1 MPSPDRMPPLDA
13 AQMDASQRAAFDE
26 IVGGRRGALYGP
38 FVPALRSPEFMRR
51 LQHLGDYLR
60 YDGALPPHLREMT
73 ILLVAREW
81 TQDFEW
87 SVHAPMARAA
97 GLPGA
102 VVDGIA
108 AGSRPA
114 GMDEQ
119 AALIYDFVA
128 ELQRNHAVSDDTYA
142 RAVAAFGE
150 RGVIDLV
157 GIYGY
162 YATLAMIMNV
172 ARTPLPAGE
181 APILGAFPRHT

>member
-1 MPSPDRMPPLDA
+1 MPLPDRMPQLDA
-13 AQMDASQRAAFDE
+13 AQMDAAQKAAFDE

-51 LQHLGDYLR
+51 LQRLGEYLR
-60 YDGALPPHLREMT
+60 YDSALPPHLREMA

-87 SVHAPMARAA
+87 SVHAPMAREA

-102 VVDGIA
+102 VIDGIA
-108 AGSRPA
+108 AGTRPA
-114 GMDEQ
+114 EMDTP
-119 AALIYDFVA
+119 AALVFDFVA
-128 ELQRNHAVSDDTYA
+128 ELQRTRGVSDATYA
-142 RAVAAFGE
+142 KAVAAFGE

-157 GIYGY
+157 GTCGY

-181 APILGAFPRHT
+181 APVLPTLPR

>member
-1 MPSPDRMPPLDA
+1 MPPLDP
-13 AQMDASQRAAFDE
+13 AQMDAAQKAAFDE

-51 LQHLGDYLR
+51 LQRLGEYLR
-60 YDGALPPHLREMT
+60 YDSALPPHLREMA

-87 SVHAPMARAA
+87 SVHAPLAREA
-97 GLPGA
+97 GLPAA

-108 AGSRPA
+108 AGGRPPE
-114 GMDEQ
+114 MDAP
-119 AALIYDFVA
+119 AAVVFDFVG
-128 ELQRNHAVSDDTYA
+128 ELQRTRGVCDATYA

-157 GIYGY
+157 GTYGY
-162 YATLAMIMNV
+162 YSTLAMVMNV
-172 ARTPLPAGE
+172 ARTPLPPGE
-181 APILGAFPRHT
+181 SALLPSLPR